1 MGRCVIDRP
10 MNEVISF
17 LEDHERRKEWDKYL
31 AVCHIYVQV
40 LCSYYNFPIQEI
52 RILKRISNTDF
63 ICKFTESQE
72 EINVS
77 PNLINR
83 LYASGSKTLLGETE
97 KGYGCFC
104 TKCQCCKLFYCIYR
118 TIKCCCLYKQG
129 EKHVRTTVSV
139 DLPEYPPDPR
149 ITRADVCCTQFQN
162 QASNNLIH
170 RYVLELDLFVNRLRA
185 RQTKLFSHGVPMY
198 VSGHV
203 Q

>member
-104 TKCQCCKLFYCIYR
+104 TKCQCCKLFIAF
-118 TIKCCCLYKQG
+118 IEPL
-129 EKHVRTTVSV
+129 SV
-139 DLPEYPPDPR
+139 AVYTSRVKSMYALL
-149 ITRADVCCTQFQN
+149 CQ
-162 QASNNLIH
+162 LIF
-170 RYVLELDLFVNRLRA
+170 RSILLIP
-185 RQTKLFSHGVPMY
+185 G
-198 VSGHV
+198 
-203 Q
+203 